1 MIQASKRLV
10 SPDPRFS
17 IQHGWSRPAGAIVA
31 HEAVLGL
38 AWQGGHQNRLVTGN
52 KMQTVQTLG
61 WFNTHRS
68 PPYVNNEGETYA
80 EQYGIPAHALVY
92 DTATETFPQ
101 AAEAAAWIAAHA
113 PGHVYIIGNE
123 PNLEHVGEYLTA
135 AEQATFHFTSANLI
149 RANDPTA
156 FIVTAGWAGGISS
169 GGKVDTEQ
177 DFLLAHYK
185 AYGVLDADALGLH
198 NYQKNAPNN
207 SAWIDKLNI
216 FLNYANKWKSQGL
229 TRNNKIY
236 ISELGWYGGPGGA
249 GGADM
254 STPAN
259 CIAFLDWAIPQ
270 LKANPQIIR
279 WHWWE
284 WVHPGTD
291 LTEVKDGI
299 TVPTALGAHYAEMAH
314 NS

>member
-1 MIQASKRLV
+1 
-10 SPDPRFS
+10 
-17 IQHGWSRPAGAIVA
+17 
-31 HEAVLGL
+31 
-38 AWQGGHQNRLVTGN
+38 
-52 KMQTVQTLG
+52 MQTVQTLG

-68 PPYVNNEGETYA
+68 QPYVNNEGQTYA
-80 EQYGIPAHALVY
+80 EQYSIPAHALVY

-101 AAEAAAWIAAHA
+101 TPKQPCGLRRTHRAT
-113 PGHVYIIGNE
+113 YISSAMSRTWSM
-123 PNLEHVGEYLTA
+123 LVQYLTA

-236 ISELGWYGGPGGA
+236 ISELGCMA
-249 GGADM
+249 V
-254 STPAN
+254 PAEQEGLT
-259 CIAFLDWAIPQ
+259 CQPPQ
-270 LKANPQIIR
+270 
-279 WHWWE
+279 
-284 WVHPGTD
+284 
-291 LTEVKDGI
+291 
-299 TVPTALGAHYAEMAH
+299 TA
-314 NS
+314 